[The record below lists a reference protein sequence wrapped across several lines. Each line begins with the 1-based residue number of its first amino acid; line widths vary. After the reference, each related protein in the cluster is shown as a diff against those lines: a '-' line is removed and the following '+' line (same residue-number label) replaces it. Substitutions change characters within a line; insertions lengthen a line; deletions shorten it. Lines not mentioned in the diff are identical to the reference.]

1 MNKFV
6 KAIKELDIEAVKEIV
21 RKEPKWLSWAEPTG
35 KNGLH
40 YLGGVVVGD
49 DEEKIAASMELV
61 KFLMAGGM
69 DINSLHRIPEANCG
83 EFPATPL
90 WYAYTKGRNEQ
101 LYKFFLKKGAANPDS
116 CMWAIAWYDDVAAGK
131 LFVKH
136 GATLE
141 GKDALFV
148 GSVGWKRYKF
158 AEWLLDQG
166 ADVNTLGP
174 DGLTA
179 LMIVVKRKDE
189 DAIRMLL
196 KRGAD
201 PDKQNK
207 EGLSARRIGEEKGP
221 KRIATLLNN

>member
-6 KAIKELDIEAVKEIV
+6 KAIKELDVEAVKEIAH
-21 RKEPKWLSWAEPTG
+21 KEPKWLSWAEPSG
-35 KNGLH
+35 KNALH

-49 DEEKIAASMELV
+49 EQQKVEASMEIV
-61 KFLMAGGM
+61 KFLLAGGM
-69 DINSLHRIPEANCG
+69 DINSIHCIPEANCG

-90 WYAYTKGRNEQ
+90 WYAFTKGRNEK
-101 LYKFFLKKGAANPDS
+101 LYKFFLKKGAINPDS

-148 GSVGWKRYKF
+148 GAVSWKRYRF
-158 AEWLLDQG
+158 AEWLLDRG

-189 DAIRMLL
+189 DAIKMLL

-201 PDKQNK
+201 PDKANK
-207 EGLSARRIGEEKGP
+207 EGISARSITRDKGP
-221 KRIATLLNN
+221 KRILDLL